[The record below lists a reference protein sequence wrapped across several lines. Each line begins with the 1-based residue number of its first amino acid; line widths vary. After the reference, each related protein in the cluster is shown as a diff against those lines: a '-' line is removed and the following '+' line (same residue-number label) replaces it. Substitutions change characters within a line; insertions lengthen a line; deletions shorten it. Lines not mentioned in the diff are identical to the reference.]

1 MPDKKLNELL
11 DAIKKILGGSLLVE
25 AIAVYDCLATEDDN
39 CYLIRKHA
47 NAGDLMTLFK
57 EESGPV
63 LRWFDP
69 YGDRAMDDLDLLP
82 EGMVPRGPV
91 TRGVAFVMSSG
102 NFFRLK
108 AKVRPELL
116 PTVYFLNAEVSNG

>member
-1 MPDKKLNELL
+1 MVDKELNELFN
-11 DAIKKILGGSLLVE
+11 AIKKILGESLIVE
-25 AIAVYDCLATEDDN
+25 AIAVYDCLATEDSN
-39 CYLIRKHA
+39 CYLIRNHA
-47 NAGDLMTLFK
+47 DAGDLIALFK

-91 TRGVAFVMSSG
+91 KRGAAFIMSSD
-102 NFFRLK
+102 NFSRLK
-108 AKVRPELL
+108 AEVQPELL